1 MGEAI
6 GSIGRGVTGFLPR
19 RPGLGDNGGQTSEVQ
34 GMVTW
39 IVLAVA
45 AAIVIVGIVLYNRLV
60 RSQQMASEGWSGIDV
75 QLKRRAD
82 LIPNLVDTV
91 KGYASH
97 ERTLFDEITRL
108 RAEASRIREDDVAA
122 RGTAESKL
130 SASVGKLIAL
140 AEAYPDLK
148 ASENFGK
155 LQAELSTVED
165 EIQMARRYY
174 NGAVRNLN
182 ILIESFPSNFVAQL
196 FGFRLRDY
204 FEIEDSNRAVP
215 QVAFKG

>member
-1 MGEAI
+1 MA
-6 GSIGRGVTGFLPR
+6 
-19 RPGLGDNGGQTSEVQ
+19 
-34 GMVTW
+34 TW

-45 AAIVIVGIVLYNRLV
+45 AVIVVFGVVLYNRLV
-60 RSQQMASEGWSGIDV
+60 RTQQMGNEGWSGIDV

-97 ERTLFDEITRL
+97 ERTLFDEVTRL
-108 RAEASRIREDDVAA
+108 RVEAARIREDDVAA
-122 RGTAESKL
+122 RGAAESKL

-155 LQAELSTVED
+155 LQAELATVED

-182 ILIESFPSNFVAQL
+182 IMIESFPSNFVAQL

-204 FEIEDSNRAVP
+204 FEIEDGDRAVP
-215 QVAFKG
+215 QVAFRG

>member
-1 MGEAI
+1 
-6 GSIGRGVTGFLPR
+6 
-19 RPGLGDNGGQTSEVQ
+19 
-34 GMVTW
+34 MVTW

-45 AAIVIVGIVLYNRLV
+45 AAIVVFGVVLYNRLV
-60 RSQQMASEGWSGIDV
+60 RTRQMVNEGWSGIDV

-97 ERTLFDEITRL
+97 ERTLFDEVTRL
-108 RAEASRIREDDVAA
+108 RVEAGRIREDDVAA
-122 RGTAESKL
+122 RGAAESKL

-148 ASENFGK
+148 ASENFAK
-155 LQAELSTVED
+155 LQGELATVED
-165 EIQMARRYY
+165 EIQMSRRYY

-182 ILIESFPSNFVAQL
+182 IMIESFPSNFVAQL
-196 FGFRLRDY
+196 FGFRIGDY
-204 FEIEDSNRAVP
+204 FEIGEGDRAVP
-215 QVAFKG
+215 EVTFKG

>member
-1 MGEAI
+1 MA
-6 GSIGRGVTGFLPR
+6 
-19 RPGLGDNGGQTSEVQ
+19 
-34 GMVTW
+34 TW
-39 IVLAVA
+39 IVLALAV
-45 AAIVIVGIVLYNRLV
+45 VIVVFGVVLYNRLV
-60 RSQQMASEGWSGIDV
+60 RTQQMANEGWSGIDV

-97 ERTLFDEITRL
+97 ERTLFDEIARL
-108 RAEASRIREDDVAA
+108 RTEAGRIREDDVAA
-122 RGTAESKL
+122 RGAAEGKL
-130 SASVGKLIAL
+130 SAAVGKLMAL

-155 LQAELSTVED
+155 LQAELATVED
-165 EIQMARRYY
+165 EIQMSRRYY
-174 NGAVRNLN
+174 NGAVRNLD
-182 ILIESFPSNFVAQL
+182 IMVESFPSNLMAQL

-204 FEIEDSNRAVP
+204 FEIEDGDRAVP

>member
-1 MGEAI
+1 
-6 GSIGRGVTGFLPR
+6 
-19 RPGLGDNGGQTSEVQ
+19 
-34 GMVTW
+34 MVAW

-45 AAIVIVGIVLYNRLV
+45 ALVVVVGVVLYNRLV
-60 RSQQMASEGWSGIDV
+60 RTQQMANEGWSGIDV

-97 ERTLFDEITRL
+97 ERTLFDEVTRL
-108 RAEASRIREDDVAA
+108 RGEAARIREDDVAA
-122 RGTAESKL
+122 RGAAESKL
-130 SASVGKLIAL
+130 AASVGKLIAL

-182 ILIESFPSNFVAQL
+182 IMIESFPSNFVAQL

-204 FEIEDSNRAVP
+204 FEIGEGDRAVP
-215 QVAFKG
+215 GVTFRG